1 MLTAESTRRQE
12 LEHQVELCVKIA
24 GLGFGP
30 EVTRLAMERR
40 GVPPHAA
47 HLIALSVATSRAAL
61 KRIEHGAPRPVSA
74 GTPSRRDAQS
84 LRAIEHLIGNL
95 AAFVCFGLLA
105 TGGGLVLGWAVGF
118 EYGTASGLDAVV
130 RALESVI
137 QN

>member
-74 GTPSRRDAQS
+74 RTPSRRDAQS

>member
-1 MLTAESTRRQE
+1 MLTAEPTRRQE
-12 LEHQVELCVKIA
+12 LERQVELCVKIS

-61 KRIEHGAPRPVSA
+61 KRIEDGASRPVSA
-74 GTPSRRDAQS
+74 RMTSRQDVRT
-84 LRAIEHLIGNL
+84 LRAIERLIGHL
-95 AAFVCFGLLA
+95 AAFVCFGLVA
-105 TGGGLVLGWAVGF
+105 IGGGLVLGWAVGF

-130 RALESVI
+130 RTLESLL
-137 QN
+137 QR